1 MSSVHFRF
9 SPNILVRLGEEL
21 NQGADQ
27 SILELIKNSYD
38 ADATTC
44 VVELTDTGLPGG
56 KIVVTDDGNGMSS
69 SNIKDSWLV
78 LGKSSKNSHQTT
90 VLGRTP
96 SGSKG
101 LGRLAA
107 LRMGRT
113 VNLESTVGDKG
124 VTSVLKVN
132 WDAFDIADTVEDVD
146 LKIEEGRY
154 GKPAGTRTELTG
166 LRSAIRSED
175 LKKLAR
181 IVLMLTDPFEDKV
194 SGFKVELKAPE
205 FAEVEKLL
213 RLKYFESSEY
223 HLAASVDENGR
234 ATAEILD
241 WQGKVLHKGEHDDIR
256 NKKSAP
262 LFKAPKCK
270 LDFWA
275 FLLKKE
281 SFVSGKSV
289 NIGDVKEWLRHFG
302 GVHVYQDGVRVS
314 PYGGAGDDWLG
325 INLIRTQN
333 PEERPSTNN
342 SIGRISLSNKGRYVL
357 TQKTDRS
364 GYIADECFSELKDFA
379 VESLEWMARWR
390 LYHAERRRQAERN
403 KVPSVAVKEKEKVS
417 DLIQEVP
424 ARMRGRIN
432 AAFNQYAKTRDREAD
447 NLKKEIQ
454 LYRTLSTAGI
464 TAATFAHE
472 SHGNPLKAIE
482 LATTAIEVRLNAYAP
497 EDKRAT
503 VMALI
508 KKIRKALDA
517 LSTLSSATLSLVRVN
532 KRRVGKV
539 EINAVAKQIEVMMRP
554 FYEARDTVL
563 KLELCPS
570 NPYLRCSE
578 AALESIFTN
587 LLNNALNAFRRGGT
601 DQRVIVIE
609 TRTDGENCII
619 SVSDSGPGIVQQ
631 NISEIWLPG
640 ISSDPDGTGL
650 GLTIVRDTV
659 KDLGGRVEA
668 IPNGTLGG
676 AEFVINLPVVGQ

>member
-1 MSSVHFRF
+1 MTSVHFRF

-21 NQGADQ
+21 NQGTDQ

-38 ADATTC
+38 ADATKC
-44 VVELTDTGLPGG
+44 IVELVDTGVPGG
-56 KIVVTDDGNGMSS
+56 KIIVTDDGKGMSS
-69 SNIKDSWLV
+69 SSIRDSWLV
-78 LGKSSKNSHQTT
+78 LGKSNKNSHQITD
-90 VLGRTP
+90 LGRTP

-113 VNLESTVGDKG
+113 VNLESTVGNG
-124 VTSVLKVN
+124 GTTSILNVD
-132 WDAFDIADTVEDVD
+132 WDAFDRADTVEEVS
-146 LKIEEGRY
+146 LEIKEEKA
-154 GKPAGTRTELTG
+154 GKTTGTRTELTSI
-166 LRSAIRSED
+166 RSAIRSDD

-205 FAEVEKLL
+205 FTEVEKLL

-223 HLAASVDENGR
+223 HLSTSIDDDGLAS
-234 ATAEILD
+234 AEILD
-241 WQGKVLHKGEHDDIR
+241 WQGKVLFKGGHDDIR
-256 NKKSAP
+256 NKKNAP
-262 LFKAPKCK
+262 AFKSPKCK

-281 SFVSGKSV
+281 SFASGKSV
-289 NIGDVKEWLRHFG
+289 NLGDVREWLRHFG

-342 SIGRISLSNKGRYVL
+342 SIGRISLSNKGRYIL

-364 GYIADECFSELKDFA
+364 GYIADDCFAEFKSFA
-379 VESLEWMARWR
+379 IESLEWMARWR
-390 LYHAERRRQAERN
+390 LVHAERRRQAERN
-403 KVPSVAVKEKEKVS
+403 KVPSIAIKEKEKVS

-424 ARMRGRIN
+424 ERIRGRIS

-482 LATTAIEVRLNAYAP
+482 LATTALEGRLNAYAP

-503 VMALI
+503 VMRI
-508 KKIRKALDA
+508 ISKIRKALDA

-532 KRRVGKV
+532 KRRIGRVD
-539 EINAVAKQIEVMMRP
+539 INAVVKQIEFMMRP

-563 KLELCPS
+563 NLELCPS

-578 AALESIFTN
+578 AALESIFIN
-587 LLNNALNAFRRGGT
+587 LLNNALNAFRRGSSES
-601 DQRVIVIE
+601 RLILVE
-609 TRTDGENCII
+609 TKTDGLNCVIT
-619 SVSDSGPGIVQQ
+619 VADSGPGITQR
-631 NISEIWLPG
+631 NLSEIWLPG
-640 ISSDPDGTGL
+640 VSSDPDGTGL

-659 KDLGGRVEA
+659 KDLSGTVEA
-668 IPNGTLGG
+668 IPNGSLGG